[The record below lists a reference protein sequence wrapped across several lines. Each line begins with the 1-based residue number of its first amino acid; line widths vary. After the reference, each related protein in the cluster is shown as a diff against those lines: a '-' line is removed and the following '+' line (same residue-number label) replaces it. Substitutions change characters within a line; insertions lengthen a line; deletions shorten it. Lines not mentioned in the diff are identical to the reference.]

1 MSTVDAETIDH
12 LAKLSR
18 LTIQTEEKNTLV
30 TQLSDIITYIG
41 RLSELRDS
49 IIPVHETINGLQD
62 VTRSDEP
69 RDSLSPDLALQN
81 VPTSRIRDHK
91 IVVPGVFNSPTD
103 L

>member
-18 LTIQTEEKNTLV
+18 LTIRSDEKNTLV
-30 TQLSDIITYIG
+30 IQLSDIISYIG
-41 RLSELRDS
+41 RLSEVHDS
-49 IIPVHETINGLQD
+49 STPLHETINGLQD

-69 RDSLSPDLALQN
+69 SDSLSSDTALQN
-81 VPTSRIRDHK
+81 VPPARIREHK
-91 IVVPGVFNSPTD
+91 VVVPGVFNSPTD